1 MKKPDVRNQTFPNSY
16 RHERIMKKN
25 LSELASNSKP
35 VDLKQDKSS
44 SMAKP
49 LLKSRKAKRCFVE
62 PVALFVSSL
71 QQEAL

>member
-1 MKKPDVRNQTFPNSY
+1 
-16 RHERIMKKN
+16 MKKN
-25 LSELASNSKP
+25 LSEPASNSKP

-44 SMAKP
+44 SAAKP
-49 LLKSRKAKRCFVE
+49 PFKSRKAKRRFIE